1 MTMSNPL
8 KHAYLI
14 LAHNNY
20 YILERLIRLLD
31 DERNDIFIHID
42 KKVENFDESE
52 FQKSVSK
59 SSLVFVKPRVDV
71 KWGHVTFVEA
81 EFILFRSAYEFGSY
95 TYYHLIS
102 GVDLPIKSQDYI
114 HKFFLE
120 NHGKEFLGISTD
132 SLKDVAYKVT
142 KIHVSTSFYKLQ
154 RLWLRKILFFI
165 DRSFAFIQ
173 HIAGYNV
180 VKLNETFS
188 LSKGPNWVSV
198 THDFVE
204 LLLSKESE
212 CLKIYKHAV
221 CPDEIFIH
229 TVLHNS
235 EFKNKLYNSTYEY
248 IGCMRLIDWK
258 RGNPYIFQQ
267 SDFDEIMSSDRIFAR
282 KFDEKDLKIVDMIFE
297 RLSVKVKQ

>member
-1 MTMSNPL
+1 MIMDTPL

-20 YILERLIRLLD
+20 YILERLIKLLD

-52 FQKSVSK
+52 FQKFVSK

-81 EFILFRSAYEFGSY
+81 EFILFRNAYEFGSY

-114 HKFFLE
+114 HTFFSE

-132 SLKDVAYKVT
+132 SMKDVAYKVT

-154 RLWLRKILFFI
+154 HLWLRKILFFI

-173 HIAGYNV
+173 HLAGYNV
-180 VKLNETFS
+180 VNLDETFS
-188 LSKGPNWVSV
+188 LSKGSNWVSV
-198 THDFVE
+198 THNFVK
-204 LLLSKESE
+204 LLLSNESE
-212 CLKIYKHAV
+212 CLKIYKHSV

-235 EFKNKLYNSTYEY
+235 AFKNKLYNITDEY
-248 IGCMRLIDWK
+248 LGCMRLIDWK

-267 SDFDEIMSSDRIFAR
+267 SDFNEIMSSDRIFAR

-297 RLSVKVKQ
+297 KLSAKIKQ

>member
-1 MTMSNPL
+1 MDTPL

-20 YILERLIRLLD
+20 YILERLIKLLD

-42 KKVENFDESE
+42 KKIKNFDESA
-52 FQKSVSK
+52 FQRFVSK
-59 SSLVFVKPRVDV
+59 SSLVFVKPRIDV

-81 EFILFRSAYEFGSY
+81 EFILFRSAYEFGNY

-114 HKFFLE
+114 HSFFSE

-132 SLKDVAYKVT
+132 SMRDVAYKVT

-173 HIAGYNV
+173 HLVGYNV
-180 VKLNETFS
+180 VKLDKAFS
-188 LSKGPNWVSV
+188 LSKGPNWVSI

-212 CLKIYKHAV
+212 CLRIYKHSV

-235 EFKNKLYNSTYEY
+235 AFKNKLYNITDEY
-248 IGCMRLIDWK
+248 LGCMRLIDWK

-267 SDFDEIMSSDRIFAR
+267 SDFNEIMSSDRIFAR

-297 RLSVKVKQ
+297 KLSAKIKQ

>member
-1 MTMSNPL
+1 MNNPL

-14 LAHNNY
+14 LAHNNF

-31 DERNDIFIHID
+31 DERNDIFIHVD
-42 KKVENFDESE
+42 KKVKNFDEYV
-52 FQKSVSK
+52 FKKFVSK
-59 SSLVFVKPRVDV
+59 SSLVFIKPRIDI
-71 KWGHVTFVEA
+71 KWGHVTSVEA

-95 TYYHLIS
+95 SYYHLIS
-102 GVDLPIKSQDYI
+102 GVDLPIKSQDFI
-114 HKFFLE
+114 HTFFE
-120 NHGKEFLGISTD
+120 DNNGKEFLGISTD
-132 SLKDVAYKVT
+132 SIKDVAYKVT
-142 KIHVSTSFYKLQ
+142 KIHVSTSFYRLQ
-154 RLWLRKILFFI
+154 RLWLRKILFLI

-180 VKLNETFS
+180 VKLDETFS
-188 LSKGPNWVSV
+188 FSKGPNWLSV
-198 THDFVE
+198 TNKFVE

-212 CLKIYKHAV
+212 CLKIYKYSI
-221 CPDEIFIH
+221 CSDEIFVH

-235 EFKNKLYNSTYEY
+235 AFKDKLYNTTDEY
-248 IGCMRLIDWK
+248 LGCMRLIDWK

>member
-1 MTMSNPL
+1 MSNPL